1 MFFSQWLL
9 RNSHLVGNKLLVNR
23 QHQLIFPVHH
33 HSITIIKLPNT
44 PDRGKMYFFWKR
56 RTCPC
61 QCGNHLPWHN
71 PDYLSIY
78 LSIYLC
84 IYIYPSIHP
93 SISIYLSIYLS
104 NIIYTYHIYMY
115 IYMFIYICL
124 YPYIPIKRSW
134 SSRPHHLF
142 GGASAHRAA
151 RAMIQIACSESS
163 QPTGAISNIMVSQ
176 TKNMIT
182 YIQCGAPKIANC
194 LTWFITPIT
203 MVYGTYNYSYWGL

>member
-1 MFFSQWLL
+1 MIVAKLSPCWEQTVGEQTAPINIPSTSPFYHYHQASQHPRSWENVFFLKKEDMSMSMWQSFAVTQPWL
-9 RNSHLVGNKLLVNR
+9 
-23 QHQLIFPVHH
+23 
-33 HSITIIKLPNT
+33 SIN
-44 PDRGKMYFFWKR
+44 
-56 RTCPC
+56 
-61 QCGNHLPWHN
+61 
-71 PDYLSIY
+71 LSIY
-78 LSIYLC
+78 LSIYVS
-84 IYIYPSIHP
+84 ISIHPSIHL
-93 SISIYLSIYLS
+93 SISIYLSIYLIS
-104 NIIYTYHIYMY
+104 YIHIIYTC